1 MIISRLAVSMCVCIV
16 SAWATTA
23 SAQTFPAKP
32 VRVVLGLGSDVL
44 PRMAAQKLS
53 TVWGHQVLVDQRPGG
68 GGSIATDIVAKST
81 PDGYTWLISTATHT
95 INAGFTPNVQS
106 SLVSDFAP
114 VILLATAPYYL
125 LIHPSVTAKTVTELV
140 EQARAKPGQLNY
152 STSGIG
158 SPPHLA
164 AELFKNMARVNIV
177 HVPYKSSAAATTDL
191 LGGHVQVSFQYAPTA
206 MPHVKSGKVKVL
218 AVTGAQRS
226 AIAPEFPTV
235 AESGFPGFEVLG
247 WNGVH
252 IPKGTPKATISK
264 INKDTLDVLKLPDV
278 KERMIIAGLELVG
291 TSPDEFGAFVSKDL
305 AHWVQLIKQTGIR
318 PE

>member
-1 MIISRLAVSMCVCIV
+1 MTMTRLAAFLLIAITPAM
-16 SAWATTA
+16 AAAA
-23 SAQTFPAKP
+23 SAETFPARP

-53 TVWGHQVLVDQRPGG
+53 SVWGHQVLVDQRPGG
-68 GGSIATDIVAKST
+68 GGSIATDIVAKSM

-95 INAGFTPNVQS
+95 INAGFTANVPS
-106 SLVSDFAP
+106 SLVTDFAP
-114 VILLATAPYYL
+114 VILQAHAPYYL
-125 LIHPSVTAKTVTELV
+125 LVHPSVAAKSISELV
-140 EQARAKPGQLNY
+140 EMARAKPGQLNY

-164 AELFKNMARVNIV
+164 TELFKIMARINIV

-206 MPHVKSGKVKVL
+206 MPHVKGGKVRVL

-226 AIAPEFPTV
+226 TIAPELPTI

-252 IPKGTPKATISK
+252 VPKGTPRATISK
-264 INKDTLDVLKLPDV
+264 INKNALDVLNLPDV
-278 KERMIIAGLELVG
+278 REKMVIAGLELVG
-291 TSPDEFGAFVSKDL
+291 TTPDEFGAFVKKDL
-305 AHWVQLIKQTGIR
+305 AHWIQLIKQTGIR